1 MNYVLLFQGGY
12 DSKHIYTQDQI
23 AEIIEFARILGIRVI
38 PEFDSPGVTYIFFI
52 EKVIV
57 SFVSLLYLQRKN
69 NEGVLV
75 YVIFCCCS
83 LKNNNSVESYIFL
96 HN

>member
-38 PEFDSPGVTYIFFI
+38 PEFDSPGITYIF
-52 EKVIV
+52 
-57 SFVSLLYLQRKN
+57 L
-69 NEGVLV
+69 
-75 YVIFCCCS
+75 
-83 LKNNNSVESYIFL
+83 
-96 HN
+96 